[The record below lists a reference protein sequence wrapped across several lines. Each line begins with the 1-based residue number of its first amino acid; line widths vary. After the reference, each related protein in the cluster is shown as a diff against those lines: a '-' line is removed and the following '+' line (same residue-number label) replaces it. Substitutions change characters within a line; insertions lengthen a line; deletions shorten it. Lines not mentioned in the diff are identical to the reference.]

1 MTWTAAWSALEP
13 LSPSPHPVAAPPL
26 ALGRLWPGGLV
37 PLRTGAT
44 RHAQRVCSSESWV
57 DLEGKQAHQSWGK
70 GRPSAYRE
78 RLWRM
83 AQAPLLPNTPTGP
96 VPPATQV

>member
-1 MTWTAAWSALEP
+1 MAWTAAWSALEP

-26 ALGRLWPGGLV
+26 ALGRLWP
-37 PLRTGAT
+37 RAT

-70 GRPSAYRE
+70 VWPSAYRE
-78 RLWRM
+78 RLWRT